1 MWAKMVASTVQP
13 FVSKFSERLP
23 VLPVFAI
30 GELRPMRLFPFPI
43 AILVCLLSVAAAAA
57 QGRVPATPSRTDQS
71 VASVSPAQAAI
82 DRAAAANK
90 YVFLFFWKEKGPA
103 TDKAWAVFQ
112 PAMAKMA
119 DTAQAVSI
127 RVTDPAEK
135 KLVDKYA
142 VSHAPMPLVLAIAPC
157 GAITKAFATTFDEK
171 ELRTAFVSPCT
182 QRCLQA
188 LQSRKLVFVCLVD
201 QANLQ
206 DKMPVPKGVE
216 DFKADKKYGAATE
229 IIMVNVRDAMEGTF
243 LKGLGLGAH
252 DAPMTMFLAPPG
264 AVIGTFTRRASKEMF
279 TAQLVA
285 AQSGCGAG
293 CSCHH

>member
-1 MWAKMVASTVQP
+1 M
-13 FVSKFSERLP
+13 RLP
-23 VLPVFAI
+23 YLT
-30 GELRPMRLFPFPI
+30 I
-43 AILVCLLSVAAAAA
+43 AILIAAAVAA
-57 QGRVPATPSRTDQS
+57 QGRAATAPTGAGRSAAVNVSR
-71 VASVSPAQAAI
+71 AQAAI

-103 TDKAWAVFQ
+103 TEKAWAALQ
-112 PAMAKMA
+112 PAIAKVA
-119 DTAQAVSI
+119 DTARAVSI

-135 KLVDKYA
+135 KLVDKYG
-142 VSHAPMPLVLAIAPC
+142 VSHGPMPLVLAVAPC
-157 GAITKAFATTFDEK
+157 GAITKAFAKTFDEK

-182 QRCLQA
+182 LRCLQA

-229 IIMVNVRDAMEGTF
+229 IIMVNVRNAKEGTF
-243 LKGLGLGAH
+243 LKGVGLGAH